1 MKISTRNLAI
11 ATTLG
16 ILLVVQGAFAHVTI
30 SPRESSAGAT
40 ETYSMRVPTE
50 RDSATIRIEAEFPMG
65 LTVSDFE
72 PKDGWAVEPTTN
84 PEGYVV
90 NVVWSG
96 GSIPPEQAEEFTFTV
111 QNPEAATTLVWRVVQ
126 THADGSTAE
135 WVGEADSPNP
145 APRVV
150 LDGN

>member
-1 MKISTRNLAI
+1 MMTSTRHLTI

-16 ILLVVQGAFAHVTI
+16 VLLVVQGAFAHVTI
-30 SPRESSAGAT
+30 SPRESPAGAT

-65 LTVSDFE
+65 LTVSGFE
-72 PKDGWAVEPTTN
+72 PKDGWTVEPTTN
-84 PEGYVV
+84 ADGHVV

-96 GSIPPEQAEEFTFTV
+96 GSILQEQAEAFTFTV
-111 QNPEAATTLVWRVVQ
+111 QNPGAATTLVWRVIQ

-135 WVGEADSPNP
+135 WVGEADSRNP

-150 LDGN
+150 IGSN

>member
-1 MKISTRNLAI
+1 MKTSTQRLAV
-11 ATTLG
+11 ATAFG
-16 ILLVVQGAFAHVTI
+16 VFLVGQSTFAHVTI
-30 SPRESSAGAT
+30 SPRESSAGAM

-50 RDSATIRIEAEFPMG
+50 RGSATIRIEAEFSMG

-72 PKDGWAVEPTTN
+72 PKDGWTVESTTDA
-84 PEGYVV
+84 EGHIV

-111 QNPEAATTLVWRVVQ
+111 QNPGTATTLVWRVVQ
-126 THADGSTAE
+126 IHADGSTAE
-135 WVGEADSPNP
+135 WVGEADSRNP

-150 LDGN
+150 IGDN